1 MDPSTMIGV
10 GLALGSI
17 LGAMIMDGGSPMQL
31 VLIPAMILVF
41 GGTIGAA
48 VAGGL
53 MSDAKAMPKSIIRAF
68 TAKVGTPDAT
78 VAIIVEM
85 ADRARRDGLLA
96 LEGEVSAVED
106 PFLRRALEMAVDG
119 TDADEVADI
128 LGSEVDAKRGIDARG
143 AKTFQD
149 MGGFAPTI
157 GIIGTVIGLVLVLG
171 DLSDPSTL
179 GDKIASA
186 FVATLWGVLTANV
199 FWFPLANR
207 LKRVSEVECAQ
218 MDLAI
223 EGVLA
228 IQAGSN
234 PRLIA
239 AKLNSMI
246 SPGETAAKDVA

>member
-31 VLIPAMILVF
+31 VLIPAIILVF

-128 LGSEVDAKRGIDARG
+128 LGSEVDAKRTIDARG
-143 AKTFQD
+143 AKVFQD
-149 MGGFAPTI
+149 MGGFSPTI
-157 GIIGTVIGLVLVLG
+157 GIIGTVIGLVHVLG
-171 DLSDPSTL
+171 NL
-179 GDKIASA
+179 GQ
-186 FVATLWGVLTANV
+186 
-199 FWFPLANR
+199 P
-207 LKRVSEVECAQ
+207 E
-218 MDLAI
+218 
-223 EGVLA
+223 
-228 IQAGSN
+228 
-234 PRLIA
+234 
-239 AKLNSMI
+239 
-246 SPGETAAKDVA
+246 